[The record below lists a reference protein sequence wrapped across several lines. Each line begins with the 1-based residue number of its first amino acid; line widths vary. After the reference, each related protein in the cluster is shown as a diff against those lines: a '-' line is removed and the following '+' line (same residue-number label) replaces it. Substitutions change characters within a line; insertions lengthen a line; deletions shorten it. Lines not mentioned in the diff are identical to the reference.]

1 MLLLGVRQIVERD
14 LTDIEREIGDDLA
27 RADHA
32 PHGQIRNGRERMGSQ
47 FERGRGRSPG
57 RQRTLRA
64 SIVKRLR
71 AQRCVRSMAT
81 CRNAFRCPK
90 AVRMPAC

>member
-1 MLLLGVRQIVERD
+1 
-14 LTDIEREIGDDLA
+14 
-27 RADHA
+27 
-32 PHGQIRNGRERMGSQ
+32 MGPQ

-71 AQRCVRSMAT
+71 AQRCVRSMAIF
-81 CRNAFRCPK
+81 RNACRCPK